1 MFYLFY
7 IKSIQNIIRVKIVNN
22 IHYNIYNE
30 YYNTIRRKGRTI
42 S

>member
-7 IKSIQNIIRVKIVNN
+7 IKSIQNIIRVKIVNYK
-22 IHYNIYNE
+22 YNNMYNE
-30 YYNTIRRKGRTI
+30 YYNTIRWKGRTI